1 MTLNRFFYI
10 AIIFVLCSC
19 ASPVE
24 QKSINGSSATSLLP
38 DLNLD
43 NGIEVVTW
51 NIENFP
57 KLGQRTIDSVFNI
70 ITNLNADI
78 YCLQEISNRNSFQD
92 LVDELIEYD
101 YVISEDTDFLNLVVL
116 YKKNKFIVRSQSS
129 LFTDSMYEFAYR
141 PPLRIEMTYTGEN
154 SIDFTLINMHLKC
167 CDNGYNRRI
176 SSSEILYN
184 YLKSSVESGIVNHI
198 VVGDWNDDISDSYSQ
213 NSFNIFLEDQNSFKY
228 VTYENALSN
237 SNIHDSY
244 PSYPSFIDHIMIS
257 SDLFKEDENGDVQ
270 TIRLGDY
277 IAGYDEIISDHRPVV
292 WRFTP

>member
-43 NGIEVVTW
+43 NGIEDVTW

-57 KLGQRTIDSVFNI
+57 KLGLRTIESLFNI

-116 YKKNKFIVRSQSS
+116 YK
-129 LFTDSMYEFAYR
+129 
-141 PPLRIEMTYTGEN
+141 
-154 SIDFTLINMHLKC
+154 
-167 CDNGYNRRI
+167 
-176 SSSEILYN
+176 
-184 YLKSSVESGIVNHI
+184 
-198 VVGDWNDDISDSYSQ
+198 
-213 NSFNIFLEDQNSFKY
+213 
-228 VTYENALSN
+228 
-237 SNIHDSY
+237 
-244 PSYPSFIDHIMIS
+244 
-257 SDLFKEDENGDVQ
+257 
-270 TIRLGDY
+270 
-277 IAGYDEIISDHRPVV
+277 
-292 WRFTP
+292 